1 MIKAMQGDMKVGGQK
16 GHGKGAK
23 LALLRSMVS
32 TKPA

>member
-1 MIKAMQGDMKVGGQK
+1 MIKAMQADVKVGRQK